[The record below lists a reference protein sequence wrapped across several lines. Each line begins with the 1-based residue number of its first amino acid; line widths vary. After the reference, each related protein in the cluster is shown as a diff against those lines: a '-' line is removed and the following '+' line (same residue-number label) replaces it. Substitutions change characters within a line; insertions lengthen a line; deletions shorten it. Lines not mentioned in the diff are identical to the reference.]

1 MNQMSKKRFGLF
13 DHDTAQRL
21 YQSGKMPD
29 YIYFQLYATD
39 DEIARHL
46 DDFHKAI
53 GEKVRAEKERRQ
65 MTEQTQQDIQKQAQK
80 IITEQIADILKGI

>member
-1 MNQMSKKRFGLF
+1 MSEKMKGLF

-53 GEKVRAEKERRQ
+53 GEKVRTEKERRQ
-65 MTEQTQQDIQKQAQK
+65 MTEQTRQELQKQAEK
-80 IITEQIADILKGI
+80 FIAE

>member
-1 MNQMSKKRFGLF
+1 MSKNRFGLY

-46 DDFHKAI
+46 DDFHKNQM
-53 GEKVRAEKERRQ
+53 EKIRAENERRQ
-65 MTEQTQQDIQKQAQK
+65 MTEQTRQELQKQAEK
-80 IITEQIADILKGI
+80 FIAEQLADILKGL

>member
-1 MNQMSKKRFGLF
+1 MSKNRFGLF

-29 YIYFQLYATD
+29 YIYFQLYATA

-46 DDFHKAI
+46 DDFHKNQM
-53 GEKVRAEKERRQ
+53 EKIRAENERRQ
-65 MTEQTQQDIQKQAQK
+65 MTEQTRQELQKQAEK
-80 IITEQIADILKGI
+80 FIAEQLADILKGI

>member
-1 MNQMSKKRFGLF
+1 MSKNRFGLY

-39 DEIARHL
+39 DEISRHL
-46 DDFHKAI
+46 DDFHKNQM
-53 GEKVRAEKERRQ
+53 EKIRAENERRQ
-65 MTEQTQQDIQKQAQK
+65 MTEQTRQELQKQAEK
-80 IITEQIADILKGI
+80 FIAEQLADILKGF

>member
-1 MNQMSKKRFGLF
+1 MSEKMKGLF

-65 MTEQTQQDIQKQAQK
+65 MTEQARQELQKQAEK
-80 IITEQIADILKGI
+80 FIAEQLADILKGL